1 MDNYLT
7 IGEFAK
13 LRNIDRKSLRY
24 YERIGALIPA
34 YTDPSTKYRYYTT
47 DQLVDLDTILMC
59 LELGIPLKQATQYRN
74 DEGTL
79 DTLKLFNDG
88 KHKVNEKLLKLY
100 STMARLERS
109 IRSMEESGKYK
120 NNKNTYKRYIN
131 KRYVLRTPFTEN
143 NDKIYF
149 EQQSTDLFVKAKNAG
164 LYPVFNFPIGLM
176 FERNNNSFDA
186 YIILEFLY
194 QNTDLNDIYT
204 LPEGEY
210 ICYQEHSVNIY
221 NPSSYCSNIL
231 NSNPDIDL
239 VIVTNMT
246 LDRFEKGIF
255 PLEIQYL

>member
-100 STMARLERS
+100 STMARLEKS
-109 IRSMEESGKYK
+109 IRSMEESGK
-120 NNKNTYKRYIN
+120 
-131 KRYVLRTPFTEN
+131 
-143 NDKIYF
+143 
-149 EQQSTDLFVKAKNAG
+149 
-164 LYPVFNFPIGLM
+164 
-176 FERNNNSFDA
+176 
-186 YIILEFLY
+186 
-194 QNTDLNDIYT
+194 
-204 LPEGEY
+204 
-210 ICYQEHSVNIY
+210 
-221 NPSSYCSNIL
+221 
-231 NSNPDIDL
+231 
-239 VIVTNMT
+239 
-246 LDRFEKGIF
+246 
-255 PLEIQYL
+255 